1 MPLMRPTAVGYGAGQ
16 ADPEHWPN
24 ALRIFIGDSAQQY
37 EGTDTIVQ
45 IETNVDDLH
54 PQAYETVMERVFA
67 AGAVDATLTPVI
79 MKHERPGIVFTVLAP
94 PAKAHAVAQIV
105 LRDTSTLGVRMQEV
119 QRLVLSRRME
129 VVQTLYGPIRMK
141 VADLGSGK
149 AKAAPEYQDCKRI
162 AEQTGRPV
170 REILEEAA
178 VAYRSTRGHSHRHK
192 GRGKKKR

>member
-1 MPLMRPTAVGYGAGQ
+1 
-16 ADPEHWPN
+16 
-24 ALRIFIGDSAQQY
+24 
-37 EGTDTIVQ
+37 
-45 IETNVDDLH
+45 
-54 PQAYETVMERVFA
+54 
-67 AGAVDATLTPVI
+67 
-79 MKHERPGIVFTVLAP
+79 
-94 PAKAHAVAQIV
+94 V

-129 VVQTLYGPIRMK
+129 VVQTSYGPIRMK

-178 VAYRSTRGHSHRHK
+178 VAYRSTHGDSHRHK